1 MLTENGIQI
10 HLPQVFIN
18 SLSLSQ
24 YPLVLT
30 HLTQVRLTKENQNET
45 ENEELLETLH
55 DDVGCGEEKE

>member
-1 MLTENGIQI
+1 M
-10 HLPQVFIN
+10 VFIFICPR
-18 SLSLSQ
+18 SSLTLSLSQ